1 MNNVD
6 LISKELWDHYSGL
19 PNPSWYQYKKELGE
33 EEDTEDIIDLGNSNE
48 EIQTQKKKVQV
59 SDESISPK
67 TRQGLL
73 HWAYIIS

>member
-33 EEDTEDIIDLGNSNE
+33 EEDRLEMIEKYFGNE
-48 EIQTQKKKVQV
+48 
-59 SDESISPK
+59 
-67 TRQGLL
+67 
-73 HWAYIIS
+73 

>member
-33 EEDTEDIIDLGNSNE
+33 EKYLDGDLSLVDT
-48 EIQTQKKKVQV
+48 QV
-59 SDESISPK
+59 C
-67 TRQGLL
+67 
-73 HWAYIIS
+73 